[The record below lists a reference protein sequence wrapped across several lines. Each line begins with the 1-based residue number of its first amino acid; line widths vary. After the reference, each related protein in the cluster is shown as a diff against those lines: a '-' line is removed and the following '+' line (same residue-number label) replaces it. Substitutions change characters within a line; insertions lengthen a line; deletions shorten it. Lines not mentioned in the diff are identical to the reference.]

1 MCGGPGPG
9 TPSMRLTLPQTW
21 IRRTTPWRE
30 WMPGV
35 NRASLRAD
43 AIAGITG
50 ALVVLPQGLAYA
62 VIAGLPPAYGLYCAM
77 IPVIVA
83 AMFGSSWH
91 LVSGP
96 TAAIS
101 IVVFSAVT
109 PLAAPG
115 SEQYVTFVL
124 TLTLLVGLIQ
134 FAIGMSGLGA
144 LLNFVSH
151 GVVLGF
157 TAGAG
162 VLIAASQLSYFFG
175 LDLPRGG
182 SLFGNLRQFVIHV
195 RDINLNVLLISLV
208 TLGSALFV
216 RRRWP
221 HLPNLMIAMAV
232 GSAAAWMLNRLLGG
246 AEATG
251 VAILGDLPAVL
262 PPLSAPSIDPD
273 VWARLANAAFVVA
286 VLGLTEALAISRAV
300 ALRSGQL
307 IQGNQEAVGQGLAN
321 IVGAF
326 VSGYASSGSFTRSGI
341 NYTSG
346 ARTPLGAVFASGF
359 LVLLLALMSPVLGLL
374 PYASMAAVLM
384 LVARSL
390 IDVDH
395 LRGVMRTRT
404 AETWV
409 LLGTFVAT
417 LLLNLEFAILAGVF
431 LSLAIYLDRSSKPDL
446 TPAMP
451 ATDEGSYHFV
461 RDPGTPQC
469 PQLRIVFLDGS
480 IFFGAANHL
489 QEAFR
494 EIDERHGQRHLLLLC
509 SGVNRIDLTGAEM
522 LANEAERRQR
532 MGGGL
537 YLQYVKEPVM
547 DVLRKGGY
555 DRRIGLHNF
564 FPFGT
569 MSMDT
574 LVPRL
579 NPSICANCKVRAFRQ
594 CPPPPRSVASREAAR
609 AEDTARMQA
618 PALEAGATAE
628 AAKIPAEAMTPEAA
642 APKPAAL
649 QAGVPV
655 DREMKT
661 VLGLLPEAFDG
672 AGKSDGADPLGQLLA
687 ELMRRAAGADLGLQ
701 NVGGYRTFLPAGP
714 VLREKLFELLPFDNR
729 VLRLHMDGNALRALF
744 DRLADNRGGYRY
756 AQVSGA
762 DYTVADSLA
771 LSIRVGGEPLVAD
784 RDYTLA
790 TLDFLFGGGDGY
802 GEILHLAS
810 QVDTLDVVAR
820 DLLEEALLRGEQPR
834 PSDFPANVHVED

>member
-649 QAGVPV
+649 QAGVPPV
-655 DREMKT
+655 EP
-661 VLGLLPEAFDG
+661 VE
-672 AGKSDGADPLGQLLA
+672 
-687 ELMRRAAGADLGLQ
+687 AGAPPHE
-701 NVGGYRTFLPAGP
+701 PAS
-714 VLREKLFELLPFDNR
+714 
-729 VLRLHMDGNALRALF
+729 A
-744 DRLADNRGGYRY
+744 
-756 AQVSGA
+756 
-762 DYTVADSLA
+762 
-771 LSIRVGGEPLVAD
+771 
-784 RDYTLA
+784 
-790 TLDFLFGGGDGY
+790 
-802 GEILHLAS
+802 
-810 QVDTLDVVAR
+810 
-820 DLLEEALLRGEQPR
+820 R
-834 PSDFPANVHVED
+834 PSPG